1 VSLIAATPRLLVREL
16 NVADLEML
24 RRMYD
29 EPLLARHAE
38 LPASAD
44 DESGVIERELEHH
57 HRQLGLGLWG
67 VERRDDG
74 VLIGLCGLVRS
85 RIAGVEETE
94 ISYIIEREFRG
105 QGFATEAGGAVLAH
119 AFGSLRQP
127 RVVAVVHPENGASIA
142 VAKRIGMRHERDVR
156 HEAHGIGAL
165 YVAHARVT
173 DPSTQVR
180 RRPASSAS
188 RPGGLD

>member
-1 VSLIAATPRLLVREL
+1 MSLIVATPRLLVREL
-16 NVADLEML
+16 DVADVEML
-24 RRMYD
+24 RRMYE
-29 EPLLARHAE
+29 EPLLARHPE
-38 LPASAD
+38 LPASVD
-44 DESGVIERELEHH
+44 DESAGIERGLEHH

-94 ISYIIEREFRG
+94 ISYIVERKFRR

-127 RVVAVVHPENGASIA
+127 RVVAVVHPQNGASIA
-142 VAKRIGMRHERDVR
+142 VAKRIGMRHERDVQ
-156 HEAHGIGAL
+156 HESHGIVAL

-173 DPSTQVR
+173 HPSMQVR

-188 RPGGLD
+188 SPGGLD